1 MRVDLPMT
9 IVVVT
14 LESIEHWLKLPRHL
28 EIDGFA
34 RQRPV
39 DGTTDNDR
47 KVHYET
53 AASSAC
59 TP

>member
-1 MRVDLPMT
+1 MA
-9 IVVVT
+9 VVVVS
-14 LESIEHWLKLPRHL
+14 LESIKHWLKLSRHL
-28 EIDGFA
+28 EVDSFA

-39 DGTTDNDR
+39 DGTTDNDG

-59 TP
+59 AP

>member
-39 DGTTDNDR
+39 DGTADNDR
-47 KVHYET
+47 KVH
-53 AASSAC
+53 
-59 TP
+59 

>member
-1 MRVDLPMT
+1 MT